1 MIGGAGLALQP
12 DVVARLRAQLAE
24 VADRTVDAV
33 TSEVGEYGALEAQ
46 VGENI
51 RQAVQLALATF
62 LRLAAQPAQSDD
74 GEDAMQP
81 ALEGAY
87 ALGRGEA
94 RSGRTMDA
102 LLAAYRVGARTSWRH
117 WSATAV
123 DGGLPADTVA
133 RFAELVFA
141 YIDELSA
148 ASAAGHTDEL
158 ARTGRVRQ
166 QQLERLGVALLA
178 GEPGE
183 ALQARADAA
192 DWRPAATLT
201 AVVLP
206 AAHVR
211 ASLALVDGR
220 SLVVTEDV
228 AADVVPEATAVLL
241 VPDVDRTRA
250 GLVRDLHGRAAVVGP
265 ARPWTS
271 VRASYLRALR
281 LLDLLG
287 RPDGSALDTEQ
298 HLPALV
304 LGADAEALAD
314 LRAAALAPLAG
325 VRPAA
330 AQRLVETLR
339 AWLLHHGRRDDV
351 ARSLHVHPQTI
362 RYRMTQLR
370 ELFGDRLT
378 DPQEVLR
385 LTLALAA
392 SPHPGPLGTTPQ
404 P

>member
-1 MIGGAGLALQP
+1 MIRGAGLALRD

-24 VADRTVDAV
+24 VADRTVEAV
-33 TSEVGEYGALEAQ
+33 TTEVGEYGALEAQ

-62 LRLAAQPAQSDD
+62 LRLAAQPVEADD
-74 GEDAMQP
+74 GADAMQP

-94 RSGRTMDA
+94 RSGRTMHA
-102 LLAAYRVGARTSWRH
+102 LLAAYRVGARTAWRD

-123 DGGLPADTVA
+123 DSDLPAETVA

-158 ARTGRVRQ
+158 ARSGRVRQ
-166 QQLERLGVALLA
+166 QQLERLGVALLTGGSA
-178 GEPGE
+178 EQ
-183 ALQARADAA
+183 LHARAEQA
-192 DWRPAATLT
+192 DWRAPTTLT

-206 AAHVR
+206 ASHLRGA
-211 ASLALVDGR
+211 LALVDAGT
-220 SLVVTEDV
+220 LVVTDDE
-228 AADVVPEATAVLL
+228 AADVVPERTAVLL
-241 VPDVDRTRA
+241 VPDAGRVRA
-250 GLVRDLHGRAAVVGP
+250 ALVRDLHGRGAVVGP
-265 ARPWTS
+265 ARPWTAA
-271 VRASYLRALR
+271 RASYLRALR

-287 RPDGSALDTEQ
+287 RPDGAALDTEL

-304 LGADAEALAD
+304 LGADREALAD
-314 LRAAALAPLAG
+314 LRAAALAPLAD

-351 ARSLHVHPQTI
+351 ARSLHVHPQTV

-378 DPQEVLR
+378 DPEAVLQ
-385 LTLALAA
+385 LTVALAV
-392 SPHPGPLGTTPQ
+392 SPVPETRSPS
-404 P
+404 